1 VKDCSAIIVTT
12 IVGLFTSLSV
22 NAAVSIQPYN
32 AQEFNPAAGKTIEIP
47 IKIDQPGKLSVS
59 IYTADGDLA
68 RTLSTSKKE
77 KVGIHK
83 IKWDGKDNNKTIV
96 PNEAYIPVVTL
107 TTDKTSHTYDPRQIS
122 GGEEIKINPQLNTEG
137 QIVFQLGKPARV
149 LARAGVK
156 SGPLMK
162 TILNWEVRGK
172 GRNVVFWNGYDH
184 DNLMKLTGSD
194 HLALLVTGFELPRH
208 TILTVGNKKLTYN
221 RWRENNQWASSM
233 PDLSKVAFEREGRR
247 LSRHYYLPRS
257 VDIAPRITLEIVD
270 KLPKNKEGLPIVSGP
285 IALKVGMH
293 DEDRW
298 AMQQSLYEVAFFANN
313 EFLSEEEQGYV
324 PLTWRWNPVGLKPGI
339 HLVTVNVSG
348 FNGQVGVKSLQ
359 IEIPN

>member
-1 VKDCSAIIVTT
+1 MPLINIIAGFF
-12 IVGLFTSLSV
+12 ISLSV
-22 NAAVSIQPYN
+22 NAAVTIDAYTT
-32 AQEFNPAAGKTIEIP
+32 QEFNPTAGKTIEIP
-47 IKIDQPGKLSVS
+47 IKIDQSGKIELSL
-59 IYTADGDLA
+59 YTADGDLV
-68 RTLSTSKKE
+68 RTLSTNKKE

-83 IKWDGKDNNKTIV
+83 IKWDGKDSNKTIV
-96 PNEAYIPVVTL
+96 PNEAYIPVVQL
-107 TTDKTSHTYDPRQIS
+107 TTDKKTHTYDPRQTS
-122 GGEEIKINPQLNTEG
+122 GGEEIKISPQLNTEG
-137 QIVFQLGKPARV
+137 QIVFQLKKQSRI
-149 LARAGVK
+149 LTRAGVK

-162 TILNWEVRGK
+162 TILNWKVRGK
-172 GRNVVFWNGYDH
+172 GRNVIFWNGYDH
-184 DNLMKLTGSD
+184 DNLLKLAGTNQ
-194 HLALLVTGFELPRH
+194 LALLVTGFELPSH
-208 TILTVGNKKLTYN
+208 SILTAGNKNLTYTA
-221 RWRENNQWASSM
+221 WRKNNKWESSM

-257 VDIAPRITLEIVD
+257 VDIEPRITLEIVD

-293 DEDRW
+293 DQDRW
-298 AMQQSLYEVAFFANN
+298 AMQQSLYEVAFFINH

-359 IEIPN
+359 IEIPK